1 MQSTISVQEKAP
13 PMCSADTFCETSRMR
28 RRYFLQ
34 RALAAAAPDD
44 PRPYCNL
51 GLLFYMLGRVDDAIA
66 MHEQALAR
74 DPCFAFPHQHL
85 GEIYIVRGEYEKA
98 WAHARR
104 AAELGNTVVLDML
117 NRYPKVTR
125 PPD

>member
-1 MQSTISVQEKAP
+1 MKPPSPDKSERFWEGVLDQALVQD
-13 PMCSADTFCETSRMR
+13 ADRLIEE
-28 RRYFLQ
+28 Q